1 MWTGKKPNLKYF
13 RTFGIECYILRD
25 RKNLRKFDVKSNVG
39 IFLGNSSTSKA
50 YKVYNQSSQVIQK
63 SSNVVINDT
72 WYDQDII
79 ESQSLIQ
86 DSIEDNPKDLEITK
100 DNPND
105 ILERDMDPNK
115 DDIVP
120 LDDTFEEMRK
130 KHRFRLPKNHPISNV
145 IGNVNE
151 LVVTRRQSRLNEM
164 GLICYTSQLEP
175 KNVEGAVG
183 VESWTTTFQEELN
196 QFTKN
201 DVWYLVSRPKEKH
214 VIGKKQ
220 MDFKEQIRG
229 KWDHCEK

>member
-86 DSIEDNPKDLEITK
+86 DSIEDNPKDLEI
-100 DNPND
+100 
-105 ILERDMDPNK
+105 
-115 DDIVP
+115 
-120 LDDTFEEMRK
+120 K
-130 KHRFRLPKNHPISNV
+130 KNNLLISLK
-145 IGNVNE
+145 E
-151 LVVTRRQSRLNEM
+151 TLTL
-164 GLICYTSQLEP
+164 
-175 KNVEGAVG
+175 
-183 VESWTTTFQEELN
+183 SWM
-196 QFTKN
+196 KM
-201 DVWYLVSRPKEKH
+201 YL
-214 VIGKKQ
+214 
-220 MDFKEQIRG
+220 
-229 KWDHCEK
+229 